1 MVEINEKCMYF
12 FFCTSEH
19 MKFLGAIL
27 IWIILC
33 QLKGTRGSVIAV
45 LPAIAKKKFNAC
57 DNSDS

>member
-1 MVEINEKCMYF
+1 
-12 FFCTSEH
+12 